1 MPDGALAAVHMCTD
15 KVSGKL
21 LKIRDNGAEIEGQ
34 GFYPFAEK
42 LKIYRLYGTL
52 KKYYTTDLCI
62 GYDFTDFV
70 IEDGEIQGLSGSQG
84 RSDGEYPGAG

>member
-1 MPDGALAAVHMCTD
+1 MRTGALAAVHMCTD

-52 KKYYTTDLCI
+52 KSIIPPTYVSAMILRI
-62 GYDFTDFV
+62 
-70 IEDGEIQGLSGSQG
+70 L
-84 RSDGEYPGAG
+84 